1 MAEEPEFK
9 RGEKGYLKRFVNIFQ
24 SDAKIALDDFK
35 TDAKSVVSEIHEIKS
50 SLHNEVE
57 EIEKISTAL
66 VEQKELLQEKLD
78 KTTEFYES
86 NFEENENGLIVTDEI
101 KGYVKKFQTYKNEV
115 EELKEQIDDYKDQL
129 FGTEDE
135 NGEEIKGLDHKIE
148 SLKTQLQ
155 NSIKESKNKLE
166 DFLINNEKKRDE
178 LFDKIEGLLK
188 GASTVALAKAF
199 NEHKDSFK
207 ISNFVW
213 MGLFVLSITSMMA
226 LSVWGF
232 VHAEYEFKDMWKFT
246 LGNIPFLAGAIWLAI
261 YASKQRSQNRRLQQ
275 EYAFKED
282 VAKIY
287 YGLKVEIEE
296 LGSSE
301 LGKKLNES
309 VLKLVV
315 DVIALNPSESLE
327 SNAHND
333 NGPILESLKNISE
346 SIKNMPRNNKN

>member
-9 RGEKGYLKRFVNIFQ
+9 RGEKGYLKRFVNVFQ
-24 SDAKIALDDFK
+24 SDAEIALGDFK
-35 TDAKSVVSEIHEIKS
+35 NDAKSVFSEIEEIKN
-50 SLHNEVE
+50 SLIEEVE
-57 EIEKISTAL
+57 EIKEISASLT
-66 VEQKELLQEKLD
+66 EQKGLLQKKLD
-78 KTTEFYES
+78 ETSEFYES
-86 NFEENENGLIVTDEI
+86 NFEENEDGIIVTNEI
-101 KGYVKKFQTYKNEV
+101 EGYVKKFQTYKSDV
-115 EELKEQIDDYKDQL
+115 EELKKQIDEYKEEL
-129 FGTEDE
+129 FGSEDE
-135 NGEEIKGLDHKIE
+135 DGKEIKGLDHKME

-155 NSIKESKNKLE
+155 NSIKESQKKLE
-166 DFLINNEKKRDE
+166 DFLITNEKKRDE

-207 ISNFVW
+207 ISNFIW
-213 MGLFVLSITSMMA
+213 MGLFVLSIISMMA

-232 VHAEYEFKDMWKFT
+232 VNANYEFKDMWKFT

-261 YASKQRSQNRRLQQ
+261 YSSKQRSQNKRLQQ

-309 VLKLVV
+309 VLKLVI

-327 SNAHND
+327 SNSHND
-333 NGPILESLKNISE
+333 NGPILESLKSISE
-346 SIKNMPRNNKN
+346 SIKNIKNPT